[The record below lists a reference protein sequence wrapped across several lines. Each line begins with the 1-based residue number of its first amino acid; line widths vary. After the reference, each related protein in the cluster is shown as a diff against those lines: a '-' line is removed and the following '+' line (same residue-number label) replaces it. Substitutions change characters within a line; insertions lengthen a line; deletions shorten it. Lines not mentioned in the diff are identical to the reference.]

1 MLKWGGV
8 GWEERRGEEEEGEER
23 GSLLSSACVH
33 CLARWKGGGVGAAQ
47 LLGQRLEL
55 GG

>member
-1 MLKWGGV
+1 MGWG
-8 GWEERRGEEEEGEER
+8 RRGEEEEEGEER

-55 GG
+55 EV